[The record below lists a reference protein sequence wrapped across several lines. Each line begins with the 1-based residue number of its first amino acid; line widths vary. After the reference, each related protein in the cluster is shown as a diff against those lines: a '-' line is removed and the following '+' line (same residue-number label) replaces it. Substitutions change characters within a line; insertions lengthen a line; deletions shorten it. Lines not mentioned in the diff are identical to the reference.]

1 MLYDTLTENPQWT
14 SLQCL
19 ATKTM
24 IQITPHIAIAED
36 ELTFRFVRA
45 SGPGGQNVNKV
56 SSAVELRFDVA
67 HSPALPD
74 AMKARL
80 KQFAGSRL
88 TEDGMLV
95 IDAQR
100 FRTQGMN
107 RKDAIARLVALLH
120 AAAIPPKHRIPTRP
134 SRGAREARLESKRKT
149 SLSKQARRSKIS
161 LHD

>member
-1 MLYDTLTENPQWT
+1 MILIT
-14 SLQCL
+14 SELSL
-19 ATKTM
+19 N
-24 IQITPHIAIAED
+24 ED

-67 HSPALPD
+67 HSLSLPD
-74 AMKARL
+74 EVKTRL
-80 KQFAGSRL
+80 KQYAGSRL
-88 TEDGMLV
+88 SDDGILV

-107 RKDAIARLVALLH
+107 RKDAIARLVGLLQ
-120 AAAIPPKHRIPTRP
+120 AAAIRPKKRIPTRP
-134 SRGAREARLESKRKT
+134 TRGAREARLESKRKIG
-149 SLSKQARRSKIS
+149 LNKQSRRNKFS